1 MRPTVEPAA
10 PGAPRCR
17 RGTRRHRRRTAVL
30 PVAAG
35 MAAVLT
41 ALGAGPAAAQ
51 WREGQAAHPAPAL
64 ETTTGK
70 LAGYAL
76 MVDAAAERL
85 RATLA
90 MLVAHGAREPQEG
103 AMPPAQQALLDEA
116 HAAWMVINDVPR
128 DFGDRAAYEATD
140 RQFRES
146 IAAMRVASTPP
157 REAAE
162 EARKILAAME
172 MLERSAAAAAKAKAA
187 PAADRTR

>member
-1 MRPTVEPAA
+1 MERKIDAA
-10 PGAPRCR
+10 
-17 RGTRRHRRRTAVL
+17 
-30 PVAAG
+30 
-35 MAAVLT
+35 
-41 ALGAGPAAAQ
+41 ALGALRRGSGRRRAATLPAVATAAAVFAAALGTGPAAAQ
-51 WREGQAAHPAPAL
+51 WHEGQAAHPAPAL
-64 ETTTGK
+64 ETAAGK

-85 RATLA
+85 RAALA
-90 MLVAHGAREPQEG
+90 MLVAHGAREGQEG

-116 HAAWMVINDVPR
+116 HAAWTVIENVPG

-162 EARKILAAME
+162 EARKILAALE
-172 MLERSAAAAAKAKAA
+172 MMERSAAHAAVTAKAA
-187 PAADRTR
+187 PPDRAR

>member
-1 MRPTVEPAA
+1 MRRTVGPVEP
-10 PGAPRCR
+10 GTPRRR
-17 RGTRRHRRRTAVL
+17 RGMGRHRRRAAVL

-35 MAAVLT
+35 TAAALAA

-64 ETTTGK
+64 ETAAGK

-85 RATLA
+85 RAVLA

-103 AMPPAQQALLDEA
+103 AIPPAQQALLDEA
-116 HAAWMVINDVPR
+116 ISAWMVINDVPG
-128 DFGDRAAYEATD
+128 DFGDRAAYEAAE

-146 IAAMRVASTPP
+146 IAAMQVATTSP

-162 EARKILAAME
+162 EAQKVLAAMR
-172 MLERSAAAAAKAKAA
+172 MLERSAAAAARAKATTTGQS
-187 PAADRTR
+187 R

>member
-1 MRPTVEPAA
+1 MRRMREPAA
-10 PGAPRCR
+10 S
-17 RGTRRHRRRTAVL
+17 GTPRRRRAVAPSTA
-30 PVAAG
+30 
-35 MAAVLT
+35 AAVAVFAAT
-41 ALGAGPAAAQ
+41 FGAGPAAAQ

-64 ETTTGK
+64 ETAAGK

-76 MVDAAAERL
+76 MVDAAADRL
-85 RATLA
+85 RAALA
-90 MLVAHGAREPQEG
+90 MLVAHGAREGQEG

-116 HAAWMVINDVPR
+116 HAAWMVIENVPG

-162 EARKILAAME
+162 EARKVLAAME
-172 MLERSAAAAAKAKAA
+172 MLERSAAAAATAEAA
-187 PAADRTR
+187 PPERAR

>member
-1 MRPTVEPAA
+1 MRRTVEPTA
-10 PGAPRCR
+10 PGAPRG
-17 RGTRRHRRRTAVL
+17 RGARERQRRRRAAVL
-30 PVAAG
+30 PIAAGVAA
-35 MAAVLT
+35 ALA
-41 ALGAGPAAAQ
+41 ALGAGPVAAQ

-64 ETTTGK
+64 ETTAGK

-85 RATLA
+85 RAALA

-103 AMPPAQQALLDEA
+103 AVPPAQQALLDEA
-116 HAAWMVINDVPR
+116 HAAWTVINDVPG

-140 RQFRES
+140 RRFRES
-146 IAAMRVASTPP
+146 IAAMQAAGTSP

-172 MLERSAAAAAKAKAA
+172 MLERSAAARAEAA
-187 PAADRTR
+187 PAGRSR